1 MSIEDNEIA
10 DRLLKQTKL
19 DINDFLDEFSRET
32 INKGSSLFVGSGV
45 SRNSGHVTWGTLF
58 EPLAAELGI
67 EITEKTDLYRL
78 AQYYANKHTD
88 SKLRKKVQDEIGKI
102 KPGNALLTELIDMNF
117 NNIWTTNYDPLI
129 EQELSRRLI
138 SYNMIHDE
146 KDLASIDRNE
156 KVNVHKIN
164 GDINSPS
171 KMIITK
177 KDYDHYEDGHSL
189 FLTFLKK
196 ELISNT
202 FLFVGYSFTDAL
214 VLDCLSSI
222 SRLLGKEGN
231 THYAI
236 MLVNEKTTIEFEHMV
251 HDLKNRYNIR
261 VMCITETQIIP
272 LLKRL
277 NNKIKEKKVFISGAY
292 DKILESEV
300 AQSDE
305 LSYALVTS
313 LLENGFRL
321 STGVGKRLGTLIT
334 GYSYQYLAEQG
345 IQNKDKYLSM
355 RPFPFHK
362 DLSEDKKQEYRINMQ
377 HDCSSAIFL
386 FGQSKKTNEQG
397 SVEKT
402 GHYSQGVYQEFLIAK
417 ERKLT
422 IIPVG
427 STGYEAEIIW
437 KEVKQNI
444 NEYPYLSGK
453 IDELMSEKDP
463 KRIVAIILHI
473 LNEVAYNNRA
483 N

>member
-1 MSIEDNEIA
+1 
-10 DRLLKQTKL
+10 
-19 DINDFLDEFSRET
+19 
-32 INKGSSLFVGSGV
+32 
-45 SRNSGHVTWGTLF
+45 
-58 EPLAAELGI
+58 
-67 EITEKTDLYRL
+67 
-78 AQYYANKHTD
+78 
-88 SKLRKKVQDEIGKI
+88 
-102 KPGNALLTELIDMNF
+102 MNF